1 MSPNPPRFNRFM
13 LAAAGIL
20 GAIGIAAAAAA
31 GHGADAPLL
40 DAAALIALSQAP
52 AVLALTLFARHG
64 GLLQASTALIACGA
78 ILFVAD
84 LAARHFLGD
93 RLFPMSAPLGGLAMI
108 AGWLLLVAAAVVGRY
123 P

>member
-1 MSPNPPRFNRFM
+1 MSPNRTGFNRLM

-20 GAIGIAAAAAA
+20 GAVGIASAA
-31 GHGADAPLL
+31 GASHGADAPLL
-40 DAAALIALSQAP
+40 GAAALIALSQAP
-52 AVLALTLFARHG
+52 AVLALALFADHG
-64 GLLQASTALIACGA
+64 RLIRASAALIAFGA

-84 LAARHFLGD
+84 LAARHFLGN

-108 AGWLLLVAAAVVGRY
+108 AGWLLLVAAAAVGRR